1 MKPLR
6 EFCYINTECSEHGKR
21 GGKNL
26 RVHQTYG
33 KSDTIRLLE
42 CKMCGRKFSERV
54 HTALSGSRLPKEKII
69 SILHHL
75 AEGCGQR
82 RICRLVGVSRDAV
95 SRLAR
100 IAGDHAKALHDEL
113 VNSVQVKEAQADDYR
128 VIMNVHKYHYM
139 ILNCDV
145 VISHDLSPFPRPHHF
160 LIDLISPAQ
169 VFREASHSFPRV
181 PSLSNRESFS

>member
-1 MKPLR
+1 MKSLS
-6 EFCYINTECSEHGKR
+6 EFCCIAPDCSEHGER
-21 GGKNL
+21 GGENL

-42 CKMCGRKFSERV
+42 CKICGRKFSERA

-100 IAGDHAKALHDEL
+100 IAGEHAKALHDEL
-113 VNSVQVKEAQADDYR
+113 VRGVQVKEAQGDE
-128 VIMNVHKYHYM
+128 KW
-139 ILNCDV
+139 
-145 VISHDLSPFPRPHHF
+145 
-160 LIDLISPAQ
+160 
-169 VFREASHSFPRV
+169 SFV
-181 PSLSNRESFS
+181 GEKRESMHR